1 MADSLH
7 CLGIDTSSSP
17 LFHHDSRNPSVVPVD
32 KLDPI
37 THQHVVKAADALEQ
51 EFEGLYTREQIEL
64 VMDESIRQLA
74 EGNVAEFVPV
84 LAHRFARERLRA
96 RARASGRLAKDVP
109 VVLFVGLQD
118 SGRGQMGAAL
128 LAHHAKGRVAV
139 QSARSGTRAAI
150 DPAVAEAL
158 RELGLDL
165 AEAYSKPLT
174 ADVLTSADIVV
185 TMGRSV
191 GDVEVPDGTC
201 HEDWRVGDPNG
212 ANLDEVRRIRDD
224 IDRRV
229 QRLLDELDG

>member
-51 EFEGLYTREQIEL
+51 EFEGLYTRAVIDP
-64 VMDESIRQLA
+64 VVA
-74 EGNVAEFVPV
+74 EG
-84 LAHRFARERLRA
+84 
-96 RARASGRLAKDVP
+96 
-109 VVLFVGLQD
+109 
-118 SGRGQMGAAL
+118 
-128 LAHHAKGRVAV
+128 
-139 QSARSGTRAAI
+139 
-150 DPAVAEAL
+150 L

-191 GDVEVPDGTC
+191 GDVDIPQETR

-212 ANLDEVRRIRDD
+212 ADLDEVRRIRDD